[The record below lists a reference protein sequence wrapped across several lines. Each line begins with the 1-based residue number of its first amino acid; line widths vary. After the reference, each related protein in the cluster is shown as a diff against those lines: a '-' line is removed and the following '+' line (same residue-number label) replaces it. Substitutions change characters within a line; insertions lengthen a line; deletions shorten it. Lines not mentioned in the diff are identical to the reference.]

1 MTNTLGG
8 VGALLLVAVATWLLK
23 AGARAIEFWPFVWD
37 WISGPVP
44 VPRWLI
50 AIVAVMAARG
60 GLRRI
65 RAMRATPTIVSPVAP
80 TLLSLPSGLE
90 LEILR
95 YIGSTGLTVVPIVII
110 PQALDVATVRVD
122 VALEEL
128 EKAGWIQPQSTRLD
142 YRRVPGAA
150 LTELGKRSLIAQG
163 LVP

>member
-1 MTNTLGG
+1 M
-8 VGALLLVAVATWLLK
+8 LLVAVATWLLG
-23 AGARAIEFWPFVWD
+23 AGARAIEFWPFVWG
-37 WISGPVP
+37 WVAGPVP

-50 AIVAVMAARG
+50 AIVAVMAARS

-65 RAMRATPTIVSPVAP
+65 RAMRAASTIVSPVAP
-80 TLLSLPSGLE
+80 ALLPLPAGLE

-95 YIGSTGLTVVPIVII
+95 YIGSTGLTVVPLVII
-110 PQALDVATVRVD
+110 PQALDAKTVRVD

-128 EKAGWIQPQSTRLD
+128 EKAGWIKPHPTRLD